1 MLAEFETVGAEGV
14 GKQNLRPG
22 CQIFCMDAAYGSR
35 IAQVQFIEA
44 MIEGGAAR
52 VQERTHGPIG
62 QERRGRRLEQRGK
75 TIHRFGFK

>member
-1 MLAEFETVGAEGV
+1 MLAEFETIGAEGV

-22 CQIFCMDAAYGSR
+22 SQIFGMNAAYGSR

-44 MIEGGAAR
+44 LIEGGAAR

-62 QERRGRRLEQRGK
+62 QERHGGGLKQGK
-75 TIHRFGFK
+75 KFTGHLIS